1 MEQIAIGLSFE
12 SDWLRE
18 WRKFSKP
25 TTRRSI
31 SNFKRRK
38 STYLPQVSLR
48 FELSPQL
55 VCFLRWLISAFC
67 FPNESK
73 AALGIL

>member
-12 SDWLRE
+12 SDWWRE
-18 WRKFSKP
+18 WRKFSRP
-25 TTRRSI
+25 TTRRRI

-48 FELSPQL
+48 FELSP
-55 VCFLRWLISAFC
+55 
-67 FPNESK
+67 
-73 AALGIL
+73 

>member
-1 MEQIAIGLSFE
+1 MEQIATGLSFE

-48 FELSPQL
+48 FELSP
-55 VCFLRWLISAFC
+55 
-67 FPNESK
+67 
-73 AALGIL
+73 